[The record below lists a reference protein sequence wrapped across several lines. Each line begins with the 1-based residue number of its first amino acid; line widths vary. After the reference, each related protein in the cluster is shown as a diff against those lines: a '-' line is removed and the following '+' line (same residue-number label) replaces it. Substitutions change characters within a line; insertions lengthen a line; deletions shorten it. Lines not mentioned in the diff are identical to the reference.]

1 MRLVLFAHIR
11 SVLAG
16 LEVLQSRSSHRNRGN
31 SGGHGR
37 LPRDRPA
44 DGSSGS
50 RSPREGLGDDV
61 SVIAA
66 ATAGVLRA
74 GADTPGLREAVEPF
88 QMLALS
94 SLYTRRMVLQ
104 RVLVDVIPAFM
115 TLDPEYAEA
124 ALLQHCASM
133 DENGDVDDVFNMA
146 TREAGR
152 AEGAGNRGRE
162 SVSRSATAA
171 AGSGIGGV
179 QAPNSVFAAAD
190 ATGASFGTQNTG
202 GGEPD
207 RRRIGHAGTTHQ
219 TTASEVRRALAAGK
233 AATRRAMRHSPN
245 APALFTYIMRKYLAM
260 RPAAGLELLR
270 SCARKQHLLVPVLSL
285 VLRLVSLQDAGMNCQ
300 IAEALI
306 LAISHSGVDA
316 CAAARDSSSHGH
328 DGRHHQVGGTDNSG
342 HSSPASTRLRV
353 DTSGSKSSRRGSAH
367 ADRQAAADADE
378 TVSTADALELARRA
392 APSSTVLPVLAASA
406 LLPFCVPALHLRGTR
421 LRLLALVEQAAGVA
435 VHQQRVWK
443 SWLLRAADRS
453 SQGLTE
459 LAIRAT
465 SHGATGGGAAS

>member
-16 LEVLQSRSSHRNRGN
+16 LEVLQSRSSHRTRGN

-124 ALLQHCASM
+124 ALLQHCASV

-152 AEGAGNRGRE
+152 AEGAGNRGR
-162 SVSRSATAA
+162 
-171 AGSGIGGV
+171 
-179 QAPNSVFAAAD
+179 
-190 ATGASFGTQNTG
+190 
-202 GGEPD
+202 
-207 RRRIGHAGTTHQ
+207 
-219 TTASEVRRALAAGK
+219 
-233 AATRRAMRHSPN
+233 
-245 APALFTYIMRKYLAM
+245 
-260 RPAAGLELLR
+260 
-270 SCARKQHLLVPVLSL
+270 
-285 VLRLVSLQDAGMNCQ
+285 
-300 IAEALI
+300 
-306 LAISHSGVDA
+306 
-316 CAAARDSSSHGH
+316 
-328 DGRHHQVGGTDNSG
+328 
-342 HSSPASTRLRV
+342 
-353 DTSGSKSSRRGSAH
+353 
-367 ADRQAAADADE
+367 
-378 TVSTADALELARRA
+378 
-392 APSSTVLPVLAASA
+392 
-406 LLPFCVPALHLRGTR
+406 
-421 LRLLALVEQAAGVA
+421 
-435 VHQQRVWK
+435 
-443 SWLLRAADRS
+443 
-453 SQGLTE
+453 
-459 LAIRAT
+459 
-465 SHGATGGGAAS
+465 